1 MQRMT
6 WVNGAQKRIKLKSD
20 KKKAS
25 TGEAQ
30 RQFFSSE
37 RHARLMQAAPPAGN
51 AQHQHKSLDM
61 QSLST
66 PPLAGGHETTSPVF
80 FSPRPKAGED
90 VRAVDAS
97 FDRPA
102 RAARPPAVFS
112 PNSEPSAAEL
122 PEAAAFPELAG
133 EKIRFYDQ
141 GRDVTDDVYRC
152 FASDGLFA

>member
-66 PPLAGGHETTSPVF
+66 RPLAGGHETTSPVF
-80 FSPRPKAGED
+80 VSPRPNAGED
-90 VRAVDAS
+90 VRAMDAS
-97 FDRPA
+97 FDKPTRT
-102 RAARPPAVFS
+102 ARPPAVFS
-112 PNSEPSAAEL
+112 PVAAAAAESPVRDAAL
-122 PEAAAFPELAG
+122 PVLAG

-141 GRDVTDDVYRC
+141 GRDVTDDVYKR